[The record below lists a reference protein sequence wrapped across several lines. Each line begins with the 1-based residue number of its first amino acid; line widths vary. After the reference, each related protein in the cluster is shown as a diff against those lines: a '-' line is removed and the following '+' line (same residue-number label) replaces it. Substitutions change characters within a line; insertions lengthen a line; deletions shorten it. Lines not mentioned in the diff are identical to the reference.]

1 MHKEYLTDE
10 ARKSAINE
18 INNCIDALMN
28 EPGLPSK
35 LGINLD
41 HTIDYL
47 ARYREVVARE
57 QNTERLNSRTLIGF

>member
-1 MHKEYLTDE
+1 MMHKEYLTDE

-18 INNCIDALMN
+18 ITNCIDALMN

-35 LGINLD
+35 LGINFE
-41 HTIDYL
+41 HTIVYL

-57 QNTERLNSRTLIGF
+57 LRGEEQ

>member
-10 ARKSAINE
+10 ARKSALIE
-18 INNCIDALMN
+18 ITNCIDAMMN

-35 LGINLD
+35 LGIRLD

-47 ARYREVVARE
+47 ARYREVVNKE
-57 QNTERLNSRTLIGF
+57 LGEDKSWEYY